1 MDEYVPGDSLPPPSS
16 SEAIAHRD
24 PELWGSTANRILG
37 VSIHPR
43 YGGWYAYRMLI
54 VLHGVSWPPHVPRP
68 SPLSFLS
75 TEEKATIIYE
85 YNKNPDLGKWRDFN
99 DKQLPME
106 RYDTAQFEFFHER
119 SNDKRRSILK
129 RLANEYKVEGNG
141 KVS

>member
-1 MDEYVPGDSLPPPSS
+1 M
-16 SEAIAHRD
+16 
-24 PELWGSTANRILG
+24 
-37 VSIHPR
+37 SIHPR